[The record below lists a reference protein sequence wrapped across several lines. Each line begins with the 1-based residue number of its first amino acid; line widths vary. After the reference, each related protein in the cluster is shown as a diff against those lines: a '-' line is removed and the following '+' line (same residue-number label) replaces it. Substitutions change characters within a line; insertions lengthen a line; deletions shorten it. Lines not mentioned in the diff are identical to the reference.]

1 MKWDTAYCDLLK
13 GDIMHYDLLIN
24 AQLYRKHVPPLIIA
38 FIDCFCHMFIHY
50 RLNEIDFQNVIN
62 RKDC

>member
-1 MKWDTAYCDLLK
+1 MKWDIAYGDLLK
-13 GDIMHYDLLIN
+13 EGIMHYNQIIN
-24 AQLYRKHVPPLIIA
+24 VQLYRKHVPPLIIA
-38 FIDCFCHMFIHY
+38 FIDCFCHMFILY